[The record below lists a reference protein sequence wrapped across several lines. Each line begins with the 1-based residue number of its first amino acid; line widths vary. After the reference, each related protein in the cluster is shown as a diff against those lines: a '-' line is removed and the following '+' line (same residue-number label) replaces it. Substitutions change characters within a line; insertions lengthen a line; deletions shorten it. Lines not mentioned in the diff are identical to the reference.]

1 MANSSQLTADYE
13 AGAFTG
19 VNTILIMRTKEKAAV
34 GIDIGGTNTVY
45 AFVDRAGNILA
56 GDHIVT
62 SHYDEPDLFVATLYE
77 KMMSTASE
85 IGKEIEIL
93 GFGIGAP
100 MGNINKGTIEY
111 AASLPW
117 KGIIPLADLFARHT
131 PLPVIVTNDANAAAV
146 GEMVYG
152 GAKGMKN
159 FVVITLGTGLGS
171 GFVVDGKLVYG
182 HDGFAG
188 ELGHIS
194 IKPGGSKRDCGC
206 GRKGCLETYVSA
218 TGIKRTVL
226 KVMADRL
233 ADSELRHLSFD
244 ELDSKKIYEAA
255 LRGDTI
261 ALEAFERTGAILGS
275 KLADVVAHTNPE
287 AIFLFG
293 GLALAKELIFKPTR
307 EHMEKNLLYIY
318 RDKVKLLPSELSTQ
332 NAAVLGASSLV
343 WAETGREQ

>member
-1 MANSSQLTADYE
+1 M
-13 AGAFTG
+13 
-19 VNTILIMRTKEKAAV
+19 
-34 GIDIGGTNTVY
+34 
-45 AFVDRAGNILA
+45 
-56 GDHIVT
+56 VT
-62 SHYDEPDLFVATLYE
+62 TQYDEPEVYVAALYE
-77 KMMSTASE
+77 KMMLTVSA
-85 IGKEIEIL
+85 IGREVEIL

-111 AASLPW
+111 PADLPW
-117 KGIIPLADLFARHT
+117 KGIIPLADIFRKHT

-152 GAKGMKN
+152 GARGMKN

-188 ELGHIS
+188 EIGHTCIR
-194 IKPGGSKRDCGC
+194 PGMSNRDCGC

-218 TGIKRTVL
+218 TGLKRTVL
-226 KVMADRL
+226 KIMADRL
-233 ADSELRHLSFD
+233 DDSELRRFSFE

-255 LRGDTI
+255 RRGDPI
-261 ALEAFERTGAILGS
+261 ALEAFEHTGAMLGF

-293 GLALAKELIFKPTR
+293 GLALAKELIFEPAK

-318 RDKVKLLPSELSTQ
+318 RDKVNLLPSELSMQ

-343 WAETGREQ
+343 WSDMDQKN